1 MTSDPELRGRV
12 ERDPVFLSGVR
23 NVTDEEEGELHPLTN
38 LHRNSPSTNSTNWT
52 EQVAFMVSHAHFSA
66 CRLLLEGRVDG
77 TGWMEGGDLRKT
89 G

>member
-38 LHRNSPSTNSTNWT
+38 LHRDSPSTNSTKLDR
-52 EQVAFMVSHAHFSA
+52 AS
-66 CRLLLEGRVDG
+66 RLHGKPRPFLSVPPAP
-77 TGWMEGGDLRKT
+77 
-89 G
+89 